1 MRDIKKNRKNI
12 FALLVA
18 AMCAVQTVPVLAAP
32 SIDTLPLFTG
42 TKNLVA
48 AGTGALTVLI
58 AAGAGFFCLKAAAL
72 WLAAPEEEKA
82 AKKKNLVNT
91 VIISVIATVIPGVL
105 TWILAFYA

>member
-1 MRDIKKNRKNI
+1 MKKIKRI
-12 FALLVA
+12 AAALA
-18 AMCAVQTVPVLAAP
+18 AAVCGMNTVPVLAAP

-58 AAGAGFFCLKAAAL
+58 AAGATFFCMKAAAL